1 MYIIIAGGGKVG
13 YNLTKIL
20 ADKGHEV
27 TLIEKDKTRYLEL
40 SEEMG
45 DAVLWGDACEV
56 ALLRDAGC
64 NRANVVVAVTGDD
77 EDNLV
82 VCQMTKAMF
91 IEKARTIAR
100 VNDPKNEGVFV
111 DLGVDNTVSTTRVI
125 DALIEEKIE
134 SEMLMPLTLLGKGN
148 MEIVQVE
155 LSKKS
160 KGVGKKVKD
169 LNLPDETIL
178 IAALRGEQVVVLKGE
193 VELTADDMIIALT
206 TKENERKL
214 RKML

>member
-1 MYIIIAGGGKVG
+1 MYIIVAGGGKVG

-20 ADKGHEV
+20 MDKGHEV
-27 TLIEKDKTRYLEL
+27 TVIEKDKARYQEL
-40 SEEMG
+40 SEELG

-56 ALLRDAGC
+56 SLLKDAGA

-82 VCQMTKAMF
+82 ICQMTKAMF

-100 VNDPKNEGVFV
+100 VNDPKNESVFV
-111 DLGVDNTVSTTRVI
+111 ELGVDTTVSTTRVI
-125 DALIEEKIE
+125 DALIEEKID
-134 SEMLMPLTLLGKGN
+134 SEMLLPLRALGKGN
-148 MEIVQVE
+148 MEIVEVE

-160 KGVGKKVKD
+160 KSVGKKVKD
-169 LNLPDETIL
+169 LPLPDESIL
-178 IAALRGEQVVVLKGE
+178 IAALRGDQTLVLKGE
-193 VELTADDMIIALT
+193 VELMAEDRIIALT

>member
-27 TLIEKDKTRYLEL
+27 TLIEKDKARYLEL

-91 IEKARTIAR
+91 IENARTIAR

-178 IAALRGEQVVVLKGE
+178 IAALRGEQVVVLKGD
-193 VELTADDMIIALT
+193 VELTADDQIIALT

>member
-148 MEIVQVE
+148 MEIIQVE

-160 KGVGKKVKD
+160 KGVGKKVKE

-178 IAALRGEQVVVLKGE
+178 IAALRGEQVVVLKGD
-193 VELTADDMIIALT
+193 VELAADDQIIALT

>member
-1 MYIIIAGGGKVG
+1 MVGLLALFIVSSYQRDRLRQARRREASADGGP
-13 YNLTKIL
+13 
-20 ADKGHEV
+20 D
-27 TLIEKDKTRYLEL
+27 
-40 SEEMG
+40 
-45 DAVLWGDACEV
+45 DACEV

-82 VCQMTKAMF
+82 VCQMTKSMF

-178 IAALRGEQVVVLKGE
+178 IAALRGEQVVVLKGD
-193 VELTADDMIIALT
+193 VELAADDQIIALT

>member
-27 TLIEKDKTRYLEL
+27 TLIEKDKARYLEL

-82 VCQMTKAMF
+82 VCQMTKSMF
-91 IEKARTIAR
+91 IENARTIAR

-178 IAALRGEQVVVLKGE
+178 IAALRGEQVVVLKGD
-193 VELTADDMIIALT
+193 VELTADDQIIALT
-206 TKENERKL
+206 TKENESKL

>member
-1 MYIIIAGGGKVG
+1 MYIIVAGGGKVG

-27 TLIEKDKTRYLEL
+27 TLIEKDKARYLEL
-40 SEEMG
+40 SEELG
-45 DAVLWGDACEV
+45 DMVLWGDACEV

-64 NRANVVVAVTGDD
+64 NRASVLVAVTGDD

-82 VCQMTKAMF
+82 ICQMTKAMF
-91 IEKARTIAR
+91 IEKTRTIAR

-111 DLGVDNTVSTTRVI
+111 ELGVDNTVSTTRVI
-125 DALIEEKIE
+125 DALIEEKID
-134 SEMLMPLTLLGKGN
+134 SEMLLPLTQLGKGN
-148 MEIVQVE
+148 LEIVQVE

-160 KGVGKKVKD
+160 KSVGRKIKD
-169 LNLPDETIL
+169 LQLPDETIL
-178 IAALRGEQVVVLKGE
+178 IAALRGDQALVLKGD
-193 VELTADDMIIALT
+193 VELGPEDTIIALT
-206 TKENERKL
+206 TKENERRL

>member
-148 MEIVQVE
+148 MEIIQVE

-160 KGVGKKVKD
+160 KGVDKKVKD

-193 VELTADDMIIALT
+193 VELMADDMIIALT

>member
-27 TLIEKDKTRYLEL
+27 TLIEKDKARYLEL

-82 VCQMTKAMF
+82 VCQMTKSMF

-178 IAALRGEQVVVLKGE
+178 IAALRGEQVVVLKGDI
-193 VELTADDMIIALT
+193 ELAADDQIIALT

>member
-1 MYIIIAGGGKVG
+1 MYIIVAGGGKVG

-20 ADKGHEV
+20 MDKGHEV
-27 TLIEKDKTRYLEL
+27 TMIEKDKARYHEL
-40 SEEMG
+40 SEELG

-56 ALLRDAGC
+56 SLLKDAGA

-82 VCQMTKAMF
+82 ICQMVKSMF

-111 DLGVDNTVSTTRVI
+111 ELGVDTTVSTTRVI
-125 DALIEEKIE
+125 DALIEEKID
-134 SEMLMPLTLLGKGN
+134 SEMFLPLKALGKGN
-148 MEIVQVE
+148 LEIVEVE

-160 KGVGKKVKD
+160 RSVGQKVKD
-169 LNLPDETIL
+169 LQLPDETIL
-178 IAALRGEQVVVLKGE
+178 IAAIRGDQTLVLKGE
-193 VELTADDMIIALT
+193 VALAPEDRIIALT

>member
-1 MYIIIAGGGKVG
+1 MYIIVAGGGKVG

-27 TLIEKDKTRYLEL
+27 TLIEKDKARYLEL
-40 SEEMG
+40 TEELG

-56 ALLRDAGC
+56 SLLKDAGC
-64 NRANVVVAVTGDD
+64 NRANVLVAVTGDD

-82 VCQMTKAMF
+82 ICQMTKAMF
-91 IEKARTIAR
+91 IEKTRTIAR

-111 DLGVDNTVSTTRVI
+111 ELGVDNTVSTTRVI
-125 DALIEEKIE
+125 DALIEEKID
-134 SEMLMPLTLLGKGN
+134 SEMLLPLTQLGKGN
-148 MEIVQVE
+148 LEIVQVE

-160 KGVGKKVKD
+160 KSVGRKIKD
-169 LNLPDETIL
+169 LQLPDETIL
-178 IAALRGEQVVVLKGE
+178 IAALRGDQALVLKGD
-193 VELTADDMIIALT
+193 VELGPEDTIIALT
-206 TKENERKL
+206 TKENERRL

>member
-20 ADKGHEV
+20 MDKGHEV
-27 TLIEKDKTRYLEL
+27 TLIEKDKARYAEL
-40 SEEMG
+40 SEELG
-45 DAVLWGDACEV
+45 DSVLWGDACEV
-56 ALLRDAGC
+56 SLLKDAGC
-64 NRANVVVAVTGDD
+64 NRANVLVAVTGDD

-82 VCQMTKAMF
+82 ICQMTKAMF
-91 IEKARTIAR
+91 IEKTRTIAR
-100 VNDPKNEGVFV
+100 VNDPKNESIFV
-111 DLGVDNTVSTTRVI
+111 ELGVDTTVSTTRVI

-134 SEMLMPLTLLGKGN
+134 SEMLLPLTSLGKGN
-148 MEIVQVE
+148 LEIVQVE

-160 KGVGKKVKD
+160 KSVGKKVRE
-169 LNLPDETIL
+169 LTLPDETIL
-178 IAALRGEQVVVLKGE
+178 IAALRGDQALVLKGD
-193 VELTADDMIIALT
+193 VDLIADDTIIALT

>member
-20 ADKGHEV
+20 AEKGHEV

-40 SEEMG
+40 AEEMG

-148 MEIVQVE
+148 MEIIQVE

-178 IAALRGEQVVVLKGE
+178 IAALRGEQVVVLKGD

>member
-20 ADKGHEV
+20 AEKGHEV

-40 SEEMG
+40 AEEMG

-178 IAALRGEQVVVLKGE
+178 IAALRGEQVVVLKGD

>member
-20 ADKGHEV
+20 MDKGHEV
-27 TLIEKDKTRYLEL
+27 TLIEKDKARYSEL

-45 DAVLWGDACEV
+45 DSILWGDACEV
-56 ALLRDAGC
+56 ALLRDAGA
-64 NRANVVVAVTGDD
+64 NRASVVVAVTGDD

-82 VCQMTKAMF
+82 ICQMVKAMF

-100 VNDPKNEGVFV
+100 VNDPKNESVFV
-111 DLGVDNTVSTTRVI
+111 ELGVDTTVSTTRVI

-134 SEMLMPLTLLGKGN
+134 SEMLLPLTSLGKGN
-148 MEIVQVE
+148 LEIVQVE

-160 KGVGKKVKD
+160 KSVGKKVKD
-169 LNLPDETIL
+169 LALPDETIL
-178 IAALRGEQVVVLKGE
+178 IAALRGEQALVLKGD
-193 VELTADDMIIALT
+193 VELTADDTIIALT
-206 TKENERKL
+206 TKDNERKL